1 MQNNFGIFIVFFLFV
16 VAFTAYTLNNHYA
29 HTMKRCE
36 KKHSHEVCFQQLNG
50 N

>member
-1 MQNNFGIFIVFFLFV
+1 MHRNLEIFLAYFVFAAL
-16 VAFTAYTLNNHYA
+16 FTAYTLNDDYA
-29 HTMKRCE
+29 HTMQRCE